1 MKSLLGFSWR
11 RACGSV
17 DQTVENGRPTNPG
30 FPNRGSSG
38 ALRLCGLSSVPRI
51 SDATVAVAVLSLSF
65 LTARCCRTAAQFSF
79 ASTFCAPKKRLS
91 LSSSFE
97 NSLISYV
104 PDQSWFWLFL
114 SKCTRSFPSLPDYTG
129 RDLRYARGAEP

>member
-38 ALRLCGLSSVPRI
+38 ALRLCGLSSATRI

-79 ASTFCAPKKRLS
+79 ASTFYFVL
-91 LSSSFE
+91 
-97 NSLISYV
+97 
-104 PDQSWFWLFL
+104 
-114 SKCTRSFPSLPDYTG
+114 
-129 RDLRYARGAEP
+129 LRNAFRYLVVLKTH